1 MSYLP
6 KQQHRFIIEYTFDRE
21 HREWYVWDGKSYL
34 SFVQAKE
41 ALNKLAIAEQE
52 HNLNNKNKT
61 YSIYG
66 FRIIEEYIE
75 SKTDIITEVL
85 F

>member
-1 MSYLP
+1 MHAR
-6 KQQHRFIIEYTFDRE
+6 KQRRFIIEYTFDQE
-21 HREWYVWDGKSYL
+21 HKEWFVWDGKAHL

-41 ALNKLAIAEQE
+41 ELNKLAIAEQE
-52 HNLNNKNKT
+52 ANRNNTNKV

-75 SKTDIITEVL
+75 TKTDIVTELL